1 MTSDPYRTL
10 FERSA
15 DAILIIEGDKFV
27 DCNQATVEMLR
38 YRDKA
43 ELLKTHPSELSPKYQ
58 RDGRLSYEK
67 ANEMMS
73 IAFLRGSHR
82 FEWDHMRA
90 DGEIFPVE
98 VLLTAVSEG
107 DRRVL
112 HVVWRDITGRKRLE
126 AELSHAQKM
135 EAIGKLAGGI
145 AHDFNNLL
153 VSILGYGELL
163 SANLEDRPQ
172 LREQVGEI
180 LRAGERAR
188 DLTSQLLAFSRKQV
202 LQPRVLD
209 LNAVLKDLGS
219 MLARLIGEDVRM
231 VSCLSDGELRVK
243 VDRGQLE
250 QVVLNLVTN
259 ARDAMRDGGVLT
271 VETREVELEAGRP
284 SGRSRLAPGRYAAL
298 LVADTGAGMDEET
311 RSRAFDPFF
320 TTKPVGQGTGL
331 GLATLYGIARQSGGD
346 VTLESEPGQGTRVRV
361 LLPLTT
367 EELASS
373 APPVADDRPPAGGD
387 EVVLVAEDE
396 HAVAGLI
403 RKVLEGKGYTV
414 HVARNGAEALALV
427 RDRGLDFDL
436 LLSDVVMPRMG
447 GAELVREL
455 RELGKDFRVLFL
467 SGYMGDSLTH
477 HGILDQGVELIA
489 KPFSP
494 VQLSARVR
502 AVLDSDR
509 EGPAGA

>member
-15 DAILIIEGDKFV
+15 DAILIIEGNTFV

-73 IAFLRGSHR
+73 LAFLRGSHR

-107 DRRVL
+107 DRRIL
-112 HVVWRDITGRKRLE
+112 HVVWRDITNRKRLE
-126 AELSHAQKM
+126 EDLRHAQKM

-153 VSILGYGELL
+153 VSIVGYGEF
-163 SANLEDRPQ
+163 LEAGLADRPQ
-172 LREQVGEI
+172 LREQVREI
-180 LRAGERAR
+180 LRAGERASA
-188 DLTSQLLAFSRKQV
+188 LTAQLLAFSRKQV

-209 LNAVLKDLGS
+209 LNAILSDLGS

-231 VSCLSDGELRVK
+231 VNCLADGELRVK
-243 VDRGQLE
+243 VDQGQLE

-259 ARDAMRDGGVLT
+259 ARDAMRGGGVLT
-271 VETREVELEAGRP
+271 IETREEQIEAERP
-284 SGRSRLAPGRYAAL
+284 EALRHLAPGRYAAL
-298 LVADTGAGMDEET
+298 LVSDTGEGMDEET
-311 RSRAFDPFF
+311 RKRAFDPFF
-320 TTKPVGQGTGL
+320 TTKPMGRGTGL
-331 GLATLYGIARQSGGD
+331 GLATIYGIARQSGGD
-346 VTLESEPGQGTRVRV
+346 AAIESEPGEGTRVRV

-367 EELASS
+367 EALAAASP
-373 APPVADDRPPAGGD
+373 AAETAGAAAGGD

-396 HAVAGLI
+396 EAVAGLV
-403 RKVLEGKGYTV
+403 RKVLEGKGYSV
-414 HVARNGAEALALV
+414 HVARTGAEALDLV
-427 RDRGLDFDL
+427 RDGGLEFDL
-436 LLSDVVMPRMG
+436 LLSDVVMPRMSG
-447 GAELVREL
+447 PELVREL
-455 RELGKDFRVLFL
+455 RALGRSFRVLFV
-467 SGYMGDSLTH
+467 SGYLGDALEQQ
-477 HGILDQGVELIA
+477 GLLDEGVELIA

-494 VQLSARVR
+494 VMLAARVR
-502 AVLDSDR
+502 RVLDSD
-509 EGPAGA
+509 